1 MIGKKISHYRVLG
14 KIGEGDMGQVYLVQ
28 DEKAMLEPRYLL
40 EIARLL
46 DQKETAGMEYQR
58 VLALWSRADSG
69 FPLAER

>member
-28 DEKAMLEPRYLL
+28 DEKAML